1 MKIIVDI
8 KTCNDCK
15 HKSHTG
21 AFTTGGA
28 KPCCNHPETCKLLG
42 HDCFKRV
49 IPYRTVHDDNIHRV
63 YREPKSIPKWCP
75 LRKNQVF
82 QEISITDKVIDNF
95 IEKCNI
101 FPLVSAKEG
110 GVIELESIL
119 NDFIKYVKTNK

>member
-8 KTCNDCK
+8 KTCNDCRY
-15 HKSHTG
+15 KSHTG
-21 AFTTGGA
+21 NFTTGGA

-75 LRKNQVF
+75 LRKNQITK
-82 QEISITDKVIDNF
+82 QDPTNTEINMW
-95 IEKCNI
+95 
-101 FPLVSAKEG
+101 
-110 GVIELESIL
+110 LETIL
-119 NDFIKYVKTNK
+119 YKSLRKADIIKMALRHFKL